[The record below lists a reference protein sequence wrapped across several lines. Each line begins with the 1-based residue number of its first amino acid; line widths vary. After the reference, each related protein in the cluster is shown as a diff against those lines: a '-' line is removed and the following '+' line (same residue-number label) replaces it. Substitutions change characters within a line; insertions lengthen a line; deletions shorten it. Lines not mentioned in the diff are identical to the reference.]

1 MTDVAQ
7 QRRPAVVD
15 RARRRPRRAGSLRT
29 RAAALARATWARLQ
43 ARDVMLLT
51 SGLTF
56 YAAIAVIPLLLLAVH
71 LAGLVVGHDTL
82 QGLVAALAAYAPAH
96 LGFRDALVEL
106 AARGASLEPWALA
119 FALVPA
125 TTYGEGLLRAFHRIA
140 EQPRRAPGVRG
151 RLRALSLLATLPA
164 LVLVGL
170 GAVAVLPDLLGTGAG
185 ATALGVYLT
194 FWVVWLVAAGLLA
207 VTYRFFSPTPLSRRA
222 LLWGTLGTGSFLAG
236 MSLGWVLVLQYGIT
250 VGQAYGGSELL
261 GAGVLF
267 VVYLYLVQLVCLVG
281 YAATLELSR
290 RRRPSAPRSRAGA

>member
-7 QRRPAVVD
+7 QHRPAVD
-15 RARRRPRRAGSLRT
+15 QTGPGPRRADVLWT
-29 RAAALARATWARLQ
+29 RVAALARSTWARLQ
-43 ARDVMLLT
+43 ARDVVLLT

-56 YAAIAVIPLLLLAVH
+56 YAAIAVVPLLLLAVH
-71 LAGLVVGHDTL
+71 LAGLVVGHGTL
-82 QGLVAALAAYAPAH
+82 QALIADLAAYAPDH
-96 LGFRDALVEL
+96 LGFRGALVEV
-106 AARGASLEPWALA
+106 AARGASLGPWAFA

-140 EQPRRAPGVRG
+140 EEPRRAAGIRG
-151 RLRALSLLATLPA
+151 RLRALSLLATLPL

-185 ATALGVYLT
+185 AGATLLGVYLT

-207 VTYRFFSPTPLSRRA
+207 VTYRVFSPTPLSGRA
-222 LLWGTLGTGSFLAG
+222 LLWGALGTGSFLAG
-236 MSLGWVLVLQYGIT
+236 MSLGWVLVLQYGIA

-267 VVYLYLVQLVCLVG
+267 VIYLYLVQLVCLVG
-281 YAATLELSR
+281 YAATLELSHR
-290 RRRPSAPRSRAGA
+290 R